1 MQDELNNFKRNEVWE
16 LVERPKDH
24 NIIGTKWVFKN
35 KQDQNGLVV
44 RNKARLVAQG
54 YTQIEGLDFGETYA
68 PVAILEAI
76 RILLAYACAHNI
88 KLYQMDVKSAFLNGY
103 INELVFVEQPPGFE
117 DHKHPNHVFKL
128 KKALYGLKQAPR
140 AWYERL
146 RDFLLSNGF
155 IMGKVD
161 TTLFTKKIKK
171 DLFVLQ
177 IYVDDIIF
185 GSTNQEYCEEFAKMM
200 ANEFEMSMLGEL
212 NYFLGLQIKQMKN
225 GIFVSQGKYI
235 KDMLKKFNLEDAKQ
249 ISTPMGTNGNLD
261 SDASGNMVDQKLY
274 RSMIGSL
281 LYVTASRPDVMFSVC
296 LCARFQS
303 SPRESHLTATKRI
316 LRYLKSTPNVGLWYP
331 KGSNFELIGYSDSDY
346 AGCKVDRRSTSGT
359 CQFLGRSLVFW
370 SSKKQNSVALS
381 TAEAEYIS
389 AGSCCAQLLWMKATL
404 SDYGIKYKNVPLFCD
419 NESAIKMTQNPVQHT
434 RTKHIDVRHHFIR
447 DHQQKGDIS
456 IQGIGTEDQLADIFT
471 KPLDE
476 KRFCKLRNEL
486 NILDFSNMS

>member
-1 MQDELNNFKRNEVWE
+1 MKS
-16 LVERPKDH
+16 
-24 NIIGTKWVFKN
+24 GT
-35 KQDQNGLVV
+35 
-44 RNKARLVAQG
+44 
-54 YTQIEGLDFGETYA
+54 
-68 PVAILEAI
+68 
-76 RILLAYACAHNI
+76 
-88 KLYQMDVKSAFLNGY
+88 
-103 INELVFVEQPPGFE
+103 
-117 DHKHPNHVFKL
+117 
-128 KKALYGLKQAPR
+128 
-140 AWYERL
+140 
-146 RDFLLSNGF
+146 
-155 IMGKVD
+155 
-161 TTLFTKKIKK
+161 
-171 DLFVLQ
+171 
-177 IYVDDIIF
+177 
-185 GSTNQEYCEEFAKMM
+185 
-200 ANEFEMSMLGEL
+200 
-212 NYFLGLQIKQMKN
+212 
-225 GIFVSQGKYI
+225 FVSQGKYI

-249 ISTPMGTNGNLD
+249 MSTPMGTNGHLD
-261 SDASGNMVDQKLY
+261 SDASGNLVDQKLY

-359 CQFLGRSLVFW
+359 CQFLGRSLVSW

-404 SDYGIKYKNVPLFCD
+404 SDYGIKYKNVPLLCD

-476 KRFCKLRNEL
+476 TRFCMLRNEL